1 MIRTGRTRAPVRV
14 ERIRAHSVLPRML
27 SGMPEPRTTGA
38 VPTAAAPETV
48 DSAEEPTST
57 KPVWRRAL
65 GLLMHAI
72 ESRLFKLLFVLA
84 MVGLGIYAVAG
95 QWTDF
100 KNGIDQ
106 LGIVAAL
113 EALAFVA
120 GGLLLTMQVWR
131 SLLSA
136 AGSKLPVRAASRIFF
151 IGQLG
156 KYVPGSVWPVLAQME
171 LGRTYKVPRQRSA
184 TTAMLSMMIGLT
196 SGLLATLIGL
206 PFMGGDSASTYWWA
220 FLFIPPLLVCLHPK
234 VLNPVIAFGL
244 GLMRKPAPETPLTG
258 RVIGTAIT
266 VNLASWIC
274 NGLQIWVM
282 AARFGVHGD
291 GAILASVGAYA
302 LAWCVG
308 FLIVFAPAGA
318 GVREAILIV
327 ELTALGLHH
336 GPAVA
341 IALVSRGVTMLGDL
355 GGAGVAALLG
365 RGTATAFGDIA
376 EDEA

>member
-1 MIRTGRTRAPVRV
+1 
-14 ERIRAHSVLPRML
+14 ML
-27 SGMPEPRTTGA
+27 SGMPEPRTTEA
-38 VPTAAAPETV
+38 VPPAAATETV

-65 GLLMHAI
+65 GIIMRAI

-106 LGIVAAL
+106 LGFVAAL

-120 GGLLLTMQVWR
+120 AGLLLTMQVWR

-136 AGSKLPVRAASRIFF
+136 AGSKLPMRAASRIFL

-206 PFMGGDSASTYWWA
+206 PFMGGDSASQYWWA
-220 FLFIPPLLVCLHPK
+220 FLFIPVLLVCLHPK
-234 VLNPVIAFGL
+234 VLNPAIAFGL

-258 RVIGTAIT
+258 RVIGVAIT

-282 AARFGVHGD
+282 AARFGVHG
-291 GAILASVGAYA
+291 GTVMLASIGAYA

-318 GVREAILIV
+318 GAREVILGA
-327 ELTALGLHH
+327 ELIALGVPHS
-336 GPAVA
+336 AAIA

-355 GGAGVAALLG
+355 GGAGLAALLG
-365 RGTATAFGDIA
+365 RGTATAVGDLA
-376 EDEA
+376 EEAVGNLAEEEA